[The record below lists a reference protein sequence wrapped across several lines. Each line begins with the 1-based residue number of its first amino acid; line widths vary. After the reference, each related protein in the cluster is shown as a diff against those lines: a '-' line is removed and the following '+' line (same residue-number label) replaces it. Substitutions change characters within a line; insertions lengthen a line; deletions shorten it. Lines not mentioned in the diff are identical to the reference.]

1 MIIENNIDLLKTKCD
16 LVSSNEADDLIKLL
30 EFELES
36 SNRKGKPGVGLAAP
50 QIGIF
55 KQAAIIRLEK
65 NDHYNFDLNLINPE
79 ILKSH
84 DLIKFSGEG
93 CLSFPDKIINTERYN
108 EINLKSLNKE
118 YVATGLLSVACQ
130 HEIDHLNGI
139 LFFDRQSKP
148 ILTKRVGPNEKCIC
162 GSDKKYKKCCGR

>member
-1 MIIENNIDLLKTKCD
+1 MIIENNIDLLKTKCEPV
-16 LVSSNEADDLIKLL
+16 LVNEVGALVKLL
-30 EFELES
+30 EFELEE
-36 SNRKGKPGVGLAAP
+36 SNRKGKPGIGLAAP

-65 NDHYNFDLNLINPE
+65 NDHYNFDLDLINPE
-79 ILKSH
+79 ILKSY

-108 EINLKSLNKE
+108 EINLKSKNAE
-118 YVATGLLSVACQ
+118 YVVTGLLSVACQ

-139 LFFDRQSKP
+139 LFFDRQLKP
-148 ILTKRVGPNEKCIC
+148 ILKNKIGPNEKCIC